1 MGGVQSSVWLENTA
15 ARWCIPV
22 PSDGVYLLEI
32 QYRSDKR
39 DICEELS
46 VNGRKYK
53 VGFAPSYG
61 CWCKAVRPVLLM
73 AGKNSISLRMLDVF
87 WRDETGTI
95 EVNRVSL
102 AGGESAAPIKINPQ
116 VVPQENILYR
126 TCVTEVR
133 MHIRYFYPPQRVL
146 WNGRKV
152 PYRLRYTGVCDH
164 GYWLDDAMDIIVP
177 GEVLLSDSDISGSL
191 VAEFADGQCVS
202 MTIVIREKPAPSLC
216 TITAIDVGHGA
227 SVLIC
232 LPDKSWMLVDSGYTH
247 MARRRVIPFLRSA
260 GVDHLACYMITH
272 PDADHCGAHVK
283 IRNEFCPARFI
294 DYQAVRAYDDFLIG
308 NAAFTILNAWENGE
322 ENNTRSIS
330 FRMEYNGFVYTHG
343 GDIYAENQRRILRE
357 RPGLVPADVYHGN
370 HHLFGTMDS
379 DYLLCTNP
387 ILFLAQANL
396 HCYTKGEHI
405 TTFMDKTERILHEGG
420 ARLKNTLRSGEVG
433 NITLRV
439 YGPGHFTWEC
449 YGGNA
454 EARAL
459 NI

>member
-177 GEVLLSDSDISGSL
+177 GEMLLSDSDSSGSL

-308 NAAFTILNAWENGE
+308 KAAFTILNAWENGE
-322 ENNTRSIS
+322 ENNTS
-330 FRMEYNGFVYTHG
+330 
-343 GDIYAENQRRILRE
+343 
-357 RPGLVPADVYHGN
+357 
-370 HHLFGTMDS
+370 
-379 DYLLCTNP
+379 
-387 ILFLAQANL
+387 
-396 HCYTKGEHI
+396 
-405 TTFMDKTERILHEGG
+405 
-420 ARLKNTLRSGEVG
+420 TLPS
-433 NITLRV
+433 
-439 YGPGHFTWEC
+439 
-449 YGGNA
+449 
-454 EARAL
+454 
-459 NI
+459 